1 MTAGGTD
8 AAGRGAPGRP
18 AGRPNVLL
26 ITTDQHR
33 ADHLGCAGDRLLVT
47 PHLDALAQ
55 RGVMFERC
63 HVASP
68 VCMPNRA
75 ALMTGRMPSVAGV
88 RMNGV
93 PLPLQTRTFVDQLR
107 EAGWTTALIGKAHLQ
122 PMTARPAAWRGQGE
136 GSRDQATS
144 DLRVGEAYGQESVMR
159 WADPAHRLRLPY
171 YGFEHAQLCLE
182 HGDQVGGDYERWLRA
197 QGADPARLCGRGNAL
212 PAEVP
217 AVLDAWRTRLP
228 EELHPTRYV
237 ALRTIEWLRAHQAG
251 AQREQPFFVHC
262 SFPDPH
268 HPFNPPGRYWDLFDP
283 ADVTLP
289 AHCGAATP
297 ADVPL
302 KRALHAEQAAGQRPM
317 GTSRAIAVTPAEA
330 RVAIALNH
338 GAIAFI
344 DEAVGRVL
352 EHLRVSG
359 LDRSTVV
366 IFTSDHGDFMGD
378 HGLLNKGPLHYQGLL
393 RVPLIWADP
402 QEGPGGRD
410 PRLCSTLDLAT
421 TVLARCGLRAAHG
434 LQGHDLRTPREAVR
448 RDAVLVE
455 EEAHH
460 RYPGAPFP
468 LRVRTLVTGR
478 WRLSVRADEPWGELY
493 DLADDPLE
501 QTNLWSDPSHT
512 GVRADLTARMV
523 QEMQRHTDDVP
534 LPMQVA

>member
-8 AAGRGAPGRP
+8 TAGHGAPGRP
-18 AGRPNVLL
+18 GGRPNVLL

-75 ALMTGRMPSVAGV
+75 ALMTGRMPSAAGV

-136 GSRDQATS
+136 GPRDQATS

-251 AQREQPFFVHC
+251 AQREHPFFVHC

-317 GTSRAIAVTPAEA
+317 GTSRAIAVTPEEA

-512 GVRADLTARMV
+512 AVRADLTARMV

>member
-75 ALMTGRMPSVAGV
+75 ALMTGRMPSAAGV

-283 ADVTLP
+283 ADVALP

>member
-1 MTAGGTD
+1 MTAGRTD

-33 ADHLGCAGDRLLVT
+33 ADHLGSAGDRLLVT

-75 ALMTGRMPSVAGV
+75 ALMTGRMPSAAGV

-136 GSRDQATS
+136 GPRDQATS

-197 QGADPARLCGRGNAL
+197 QGADPARLCGRVNAL

-283 ADVTLP
+283 ADVALP